1 MKKSK
6 GLPIIVICII
16 LIAFTVFE
24 GISPKKYD
32 IQAGEAAP
40 VDIYATREVVDEVT
54 TEKQRDKAQEAV
66 ENQYVLDNDITLRAD
81 RDLANL
87 FLEIEKSRQGES
99 YSYKSD
105 YCLELTSDEYRSF
118 REMLSEIQQEIM
130 NRGVTNKDEALSLAK
145 ESIRGRTHDE
155 QAAAAGA
162 AILGE
167 TIAVNKEE
175 SPEKT
180 QEEIKRARADVQNV
194 VYKENQIIVRK
205 GDIVNEAQ
213 FAVLSS
219 LGLVK
224 GKETLKILQL
234 AGVILFMLAGCAA
247 ALFYLKAA
255 SEKENL
261 PKNYAVILS
270 VITAASLLMTN
281 FNKGQLVNAY
291 MVPIM
296 AGGILISILISTR
309 ISVFIHTLI
318 CAVSAIIMGQN
329 AFYFAAVLLSGY
341 IAIFL
346 FANISQR
353 SKLVVA
359 SCWCTL
365 VSATVFLALGLL
377 QGIVTKDAFKI
388 CGWGAIN
395 GGLSSVIVMGFL
407 PFLETFFDIVTPFR
421 LMEMSNPDNPLLSR
435 LLKEAP
441 GTYHHSLMVGNLAEA
456 ACEAIGGNSL
466 LARVGAYYHDVG
478 KLRRAEMFTEN
489 QYGVN
494 PHDNLTPKESAKT
507 IIAHVK
513 DGVMLLSEYK
523 IPGAIRDITAS
534 HHGSTAVA
542 YFLYKARLENENVPE
557 KDFRYPGP
565 LPRTKESTV
574 VMLSDSVEAAV
585 RSLDDKSEGAIRNM
599 VKKIINGKMADGQLS
614 ACPLTF
620 SEIEKITDAFL
631 KVFEG
636 YFHSRIKYPE
646 KDKKVDSNETG
657 NN

>member
-6 GLPIIVICII
+6 GLPIILICIL
-16 LIAFTVFE
+16 LIAFTLFE

-32 IQAGEAAP
+32 ILAGEAAP

-66 ENQYVLDNDITLRAD
+66 ESQFVLDNDITLRAD

-87 FLEIEKSRQGES
+87 FLEIEASRQGRS
-99 YSYKSD
+99 SSFTSD
-105 YCLELTSDEYRSF
+105 YCLELTSDEYKSF
-118 REMLSEIQQEIM
+118 REMLTDIQQEIM
-130 NRGVTNKDEALSLAK
+130 NRGVKNKDEAIADAK
-145 ESIRGRTHDE
+145 ESIRGRVHDE
-155 QAAAAGA
+155 AAAAAGA
-162 AILGE
+162 EILSK
-167 TIAVNKEE
+167 TIAANKEE

-180 QEEIKRARADVQNV
+180 QEEIKRARAAVENV

-234 AGVILFMLAGCAA
+234 LGVILFMLAICAA
-247 ALFYLKAA
+247 TVFYLKAA
-255 SEKENL
+255 AEKESL
-261 PKNYAVILS
+261 PPNYAVIISAVTAVS
-270 VITAASLLMTN
+270 VLMTHI
-281 FNKGQLVNAY
+281 NKGQIVNVY
-291 MVPIM
+291 MIPTM

-309 ISVFIHTLI
+309 ISVFMHTLI
-318 CAVSAIIMGQN
+318 CAVSAIVMGQN
-329 AFYFAAVLLSGY
+329 AFCFASVLLTGY

-353 SKLVVA
+353 TKLVVA
-359 SCWCTL
+359 SCWCTAL
-365 VSATVFLALGLL
+365 AGAVFLALALL
-377 QGIVTKDAFKI
+377 QGLAAKETFKI
-388 CGWGAIN
+388 CGYGAIN
-395 GGLSSVIVMGFL
+395 GALSSLIVMGFL
-407 PFLETFFDIVTPFR
+407 PFLETFFDIITPFR
-421 LMEMSNPDNPLLSR
+421 LMELSNPDNPLLSR

-478 KLRRAEMFTEN
+478 KLKRAEMFTEN

-494 PHDNLTPKESAKT
+494 PHDNLTPIESAG
-507 IIAHVK
+507 IIISHVK
-513 DGVMLLSEYK
+513 DGNTLLCEYK
-523 IPGAIRDITAS
+523 LPGAIRDIEAT
-534 HHGSTAVA
+534 HHGSTPVA
-542 YFLYKARLENENVPE
+542 YFLYQARLTDESVLE

-565 LPRTKESTV
+565 LPKTKESTV

-585 RSLDDKSEGAIRNM
+585 RSLDDKSEGSIRAM
-599 VKKIINGKMADGQLS
+599 VKKIINGKMEDGQLS
-614 ACPLTF
+614 SCPLTF
-620 SEIEKITDAFL
+620 AEIEKITDAFL
-631 KVFEG
+631 KVFGG
-636 YFHSRIKYPE
+636 YFHSRIRYPE
-646 KDKKVDSNETG
+646 KKDEG
-657 NN
+657 NDN

>member
-6 GLPIIVICII
+6 GLPIIII
-16 LIAFTVFE
+16 SVLLIALTMFE

-32 IQAGEAAP
+32 IEAGEAAP
-40 VDIYATREVVDEVT
+40 LDIYATREVIDEVT

-66 ENQYVLDNDITLRAD
+66 ENQYILDNDITLRAD

-99 YSYKSD
+99 SSYKSD
-105 YCLELTSDEYRSF
+105 YCLALTSEEFKSF
-118 REMLSEIQQEIM
+118 REMLMDIQQEIM
-130 NRGVTNKDEALSLAK
+130 NRGVKMKDEAISIAK
-145 ESIRGRTHDE
+145 ESIRAKTQNE
-155 QAAAAGA
+155 AAAGA
-162 AILGE
+162 GALILSE
-167 TIAVNKEE
+167 TIAVNKEA

-180 QEEIKRARADVQNV
+180 QEEIKRARADVENV

-213 FAVLSS
+213 FAVLSQ

-224 GKETLKILQL
+224 GKETVKIFQL
-234 AGVILFMLAGCAA
+234 LGIVLFMLSACSVIM
-247 ALFYLKAA
+247 LYFKAVA
-255 SEKENL
+255 ERESL
-261 PKNYAVILS
+261 PKNFAVIIS
-270 VITAASLLMTN
+270 VIAAISLVMTN
-281 FNKGQLVNAY
+281 LNRVGFVNPY
-291 MVPIM
+291 IIPVI
-296 AGGILISILISTR
+296 AGGILISILIGTR
-309 ISVFIHTLI
+309 ISIFIHTVI
-318 CAVSAIIMGQN
+318 CVASSIVMGQN
-329 AFYFAAVLLSGY
+329 AFYFASVLLSGY

-353 SKLVVA
+353 SKLVIA

-365 VSATVFLALGLL
+365 FCALTFLSISLL
-377 QGIVTKDAFKI
+377 QGVAAKVAFKVL
-388 CGWGAIN
+388 GYGAIN
-395 GGLSSVIVMGFL
+395 GALSSVIVMGFL

-421 LMEMSNPDNPLLSR
+421 LMELSNPDNPLLSR

-478 KLRRAEMFTEN
+478 KLKRAEMFTEN
-489 QYGVN
+489 QYGTN
-494 PHDNLTPKESAKT
+494 PHDDLTPRESAK
-507 IIAHVK
+507 IIISHVK
-513 DGVMLLSEYK
+513 DGAALLSEYK
-523 IPGAIRDITAS
+523 VPTAIREIEAT
-534 HHGSTAVA
+534 HHGSTPVA
-542 YFLYKARLENENVPE
+542 YFLYQARLSDDTVLE
-557 KDFRYPGP
+557 KEFRYPGP
-565 LPRTKESTV
+565 IPKTKESTV

-585 RSLDDKSEGAIRNM
+585 RSLDDKSEGAIREM
-599 VKKIINGKMADGQLS
+599 VKKIINGKMEDGQLS
-614 ACPLTF
+614 LCPLTF

-646 KDKKVDSNETG
+646 KKEDG
-657 NN
+657 NDN